1 MSNESSLLLLTG
13 ATGHVGF
20 AVLVAALQAGY
31 NVRVVLR
38 TASKSSLILSSEAV
52 KEILSSSTAPE
63 LSFVEVPDVTI
74 PGAFDSAM
82 RDVVYVIHSASP
94 INRGKFQD
102 LQKELI
108 DPAVKGT
115 SNILEAAR
123 NTPSVHRVVI
133 TSSNSAIV
141 NYNSPPAIGTR
152 VLPSDRQSDYSL
164 NQTMHD
170 GEEAYVAA
178 KTAALNATDVFVS
191 KADNL
196 HFDIVSIMPTYVFGP
211 KGLAQSPEDILDG
224 SNVFGIGLV
233 LIKQPW
239 GSLRIEAVSCHVDD
253 VAQAHVRALNHSND
267 AQFPYNAGTH
277 QSCLLG
283 TPFQPDEVKEI
294 IQREFPEELWKAED
308 AVFGG
313 KGSYEWYHVDY
324 DIDAAEKLLGRKLQ
338 GISEQIRSSAL
349 QVLSIA

>member
-1 MSNESSLLLLTG
+1 MSNKSSLLLLTG

-20 AVLVAALQAGY
+20 AVLVEALQAGY

-38 TASKSSLILSSEAV
+38 TMSKSSSILSSEAV
-52 KEILSSSTAPE
+52 KEILSSSMAPE
-63 LSFVEVPDVTI
+63 LSFVEVPDITV

-115 SNILEAAR
+115 SNILEAAQ
-123 NTPSVHRVVI
+123 NTPSVYRVVI

-141 NYNSPPAIGTR
+141 NYNSPLATGTR

-164 NQTMHD
+164 DQKMHD

-191 KADNL
+191 KADN
-196 HFDIVSIMPTYVFGP
+196 
-211 KGLAQSPEDILDG
+211 
-224 SNVFGIGLV
+224 
-233 LIKQPW
+233 
-239 GSLRIEAVSCHVDD
+239 
-253 VAQAHVRALNHSND
+253 

-277 QSCLLG
+277 RSCLLG
-283 TPFQPDEVKEI
+283 TPFQPDEVREI
-294 IQREFPEELWKAED
+294 IQKEFPEELWKMENG
-308 AVFGG
+308 VFGG
-313 KGSYEWYHVDY
+313 KGSYEWYHVNY
-324 DIDAAEKLLGRKLQ
+324 DVDAAERLIGRKLQ
-338 GISEQIRSSAL
+338 GISEQIRSTAL
-349 QVLSIA
+349 QVLSVA